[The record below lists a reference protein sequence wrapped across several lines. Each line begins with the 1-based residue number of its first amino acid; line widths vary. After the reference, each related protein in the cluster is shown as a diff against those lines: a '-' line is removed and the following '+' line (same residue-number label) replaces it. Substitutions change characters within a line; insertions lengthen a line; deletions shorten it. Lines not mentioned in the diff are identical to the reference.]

1 MLSPCVFS
9 PLTQHDGSKTFFL
22 NCPPPQMLTN
32 SPAPVKGGVKGVTA
46 ANTNCTIFR
55 ADAPFARNEGGGL
68 VGHVKKGCSFF
79 FLKRHQYLDACE

>member
-1 MLSPCVFS
+1 
-9 PLTQHDGSKTFFL
+9 
-22 NCPPPQMLTN
+22 MLTN
-32 SPAPVKGGVKGVTA
+32 SPAPVKGGVKEVTA

-68 VGHVKKGCSFF
+68 VGHVKKKVLVLF